1 MARTVNCPILKR
13 AAEGLEEPPY
23 PGTLGRRIYEH
34 ISKEGWRQWLERLTM
49 IMNENGL
56 STADPDA
63 MRLIEEHMRGFLFG
77 EGNLG
82 GLPAGFVP
90 QGQKK

>member
-1 MARTVNCPILKR
+1 MSRTVNCPIVQR
-13 AAEGLEEPPY
+13 EAEGLDEPPC

-63 MRLIEEHMRGFLFG
+63 IRLIEEHMLGFLFG
-77 EGNLG
+77 EGSLG
-82 GLPAGFVP
+82 GLPPGFVP